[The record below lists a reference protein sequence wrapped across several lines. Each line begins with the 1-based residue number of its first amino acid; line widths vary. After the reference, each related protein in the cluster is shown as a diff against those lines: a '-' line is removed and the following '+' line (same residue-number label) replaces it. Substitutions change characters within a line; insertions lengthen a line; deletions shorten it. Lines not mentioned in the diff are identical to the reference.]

1 MSQNSE
7 CQDLN
12 PINTNSQLQS
22 TDGRRGES
30 PGAVLGVDWMCA
42 GSQDSDE
49 MQDLQTG
56 PDSHILVSKWA
67 QDDDPTDGAVQGS
80 GWTSDDYVQVP
91 DGPWDSPPY
100 ATNVDTANGSV
111 DEELSDPHPV
121 KEPTAATGESG
132 GAAHNVPE
140 NPLDDRDVLEFALYQ
155 RSCAGRRKDGTRDRI
170 TCTRPDPCEDCAQH
184 DGAYVPSS
192 FWQSLS
198 LDVLDL
204 RLRDYLDRRPS
215 LPLWRSRRILNLQT
229 SLPGFGPANA
239 PPWPTFY
246 RDTTPEPPVFATPPI
261 PDEPGNRD

>member
-1 MSQNSE
+1 M
-7 CQDLN
+7 
-12 PINTNSQLQS
+12 PTVHILQS
-22 TDGRRGES
+22 SIDRRRLRRPLQQPAQPADPLVAHQSTGTIE
-30 PGAVLGVDWMCA
+30 GDDA
-42 GSQDSDE
+42 G
-49 MQDLQTG
+49 
-56 PDSHILVSKWA
+56 
-67 QDDDPTDGAVQGS
+67 
-80 GWTSDDYVQVP
+80 
-91 DGPWDSPPY
+91 Y
-100 ATNVDTANGSV
+100 AT
-111 DEELSDPHPV
+111 
-121 KEPTAATGESG
+121 KRQ
-132 GAAHNVPE
+132 

-155 RSCAGRRKDGTRDRI
+155 RSCAGRCKDGTRDRI